1 MKPALLSHP
10 VFIAALGTLLL
21 NDWVLKPIF
30 HNALT
35 GKLSD
40 FAGLFA
46 FAFFWSALFPKQQKG
61 LHLLSAALFC
71 WWKSPYAQGF
81 IDALNQVQIPLQ
93 RVVDYSD
100 YWALLSIP
108 ASYFTLQ
115 KVQWTPQPVLL
126 NGAIMLISLFSFIAT
141 TLPPP
146 QRVDVE
152 VNKTYHFDFSK
163 AELVARMNGLQL
175 GELGRMSKA
184 FVLIEFIPD
193 NNIYYTN
200 SWGRRDTLAVMF
212 DAKEAKSL
220 DTLYYRS
227 SLAHLQIMGNDST
240 SSIRLLRYRRYLK
253 WHTNKDQQEKT
264 IAYFEKH
271 ILKKIKKHPPSML
284 Y

>member
-1 MKPALLSHP
+1 MKPSLLSQP
-10 VFIAALGTLLL
+10 VFIIALSALLL
-21 NDWVLKPIF
+21 NDWVLKPIY

-46 FAFFWSALFPKQQKG
+46 FAFFWSALFPKKYK
-61 LHLLSAALFC
+61 LVHLLSVVLFY
-71 WWKSPYAQGF
+71 WWKSSYAQGF
-81 IDALNQVQIPLQ
+81 IDTLNHLQIPIQ

-115 KVQWTPQPVLL
+115 KVQWTPRPVLFNSAL
-126 NGAIMLISLFSFIAT
+126 MLISLFSFIAT

-146 QRVDVE
+146 QRVDIE
-152 VNKTYHFDFSK
+152 VNKTYQFDFSK
-163 AELVARMNGLQL
+163 AELVARLNGLQL

-200 SWGRRDTLAVMF
+200 RWGRRDTLAVMF
-212 DAKEAKSL
+212 DAKSAKSL

-227 SLAHLQIMGNDST
+227 SLAHLQIMGDDST
-240 SSIRLLRYRRYLK
+240 SSIKLLRYRRYLK
-253 WHTNKDQQEKT
+253 WHTTKDQQEKT

-271 ILKKIKKHPPSML
+271 ILKKIKKQRPSAL